1 MDFFVYILAI
11 LGFIFIIFLVWIFKI
26 YRKVEKEKKSQMQ
39 IMSFKDN
46 EAAFEMS
53 SKYMDTDIIL
63 DKPIVAISLQDM
75 KKPSEPIIIKV
86 AGEPPFHAH
95 TATYYTGDHLI
106 KKGDLLGVV
115 PFKKTEHITSY
126 MEGDERKQWL
136 FLVISELNPKYHMT
150 KKMWSIKNNFIEEA
164 AAKEAEQSDK

>member
-1 MDFFVYILAI
+1 MEFLIYILAI

-26 YRKVEKEKKSQMQ
+26 YLNVKNEKKPRME
-39 IMSFKDN
+39 IMPFKDN

-53 SKYMDTDIIL
+53 SKYMDTDIIQ
-63 DKPIVAISLQDM
+63 DKPIIAISLQDM
-75 KKPSEPIIIKV
+75 KKPSEPIRIKV
-86 AGEPPFHAH
+86 AGEPPFHAL
-95 TATYYTGDHLI
+95 TGTYYTGDHLI
-106 KKGDLLGVV
+106 KKGDLLGVI

-150 KKMWSIKNNFIEEA
+150 KKMWSIKNNFIQDA
-164 AAKEAEQSDK
+164 AAREAEQSDK